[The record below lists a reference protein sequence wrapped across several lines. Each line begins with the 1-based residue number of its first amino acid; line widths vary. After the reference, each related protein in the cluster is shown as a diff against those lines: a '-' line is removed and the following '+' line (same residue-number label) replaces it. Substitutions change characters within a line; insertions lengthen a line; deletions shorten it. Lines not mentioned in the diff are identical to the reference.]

1 MASAKERRISS
12 GIIVIA
18 LPIISIAVAITHASL
33 FPPPTTGLLD
43 AECTVTA
50 NKHNHIQCFQSVRAL
65 SYALAANV
73 LSYWIDEAERSFAAC
88 CPNKLYS
95 PYCSARS

>member
-33 FPPPTTGLLD
+33 FPSPTTGLLD

-65 SYALAANV
+65 S
-73 LSYWIDEAERSFAAC
+73 R
-88 CPNKLYS
+88 
-95 PYCSARS
+95 